1 MSPADL
7 TSALMC
13 GMPIMVSA
21 GMYCGFD
28 FLLAQRNSS
37 RSPHADFGPRQP
49 SLPGLDAVSGL
60 RVAVARSPEQV
71 TAAHELVRRR
81 YALRGYTLPAIEAAA
96 TEPSHRAGQEIT
108 FLVARDRA
116 AVGTLTLGLDGPSGL
131 LAEPSYGDVIGEF
144 RAAGHRVCELT
155 RLAIAENIDSKT
167 ILAAL
172 FSLAHAVGRTLH
184 DVTHVFIEVNPRHVA
199 FYCKVMG
206 FAVAAGERFCERVR
220 ARSVLL
226 KLEIGTLEERLK
238 ALDAVVMQPLFAKAA

>member
-28 FLLAQRNSS
+28 FLLVQRNSQRSTRS
-37 RSPHADFGPRQP
+37 RRDARQP
-49 SLPGLDAVSGL
+49 RLTSLDSVPGL
-60 RVAVARSPEQV
+60 RVAVARSDEQLM
-71 TAAHELVRRR
+71 AAHDLVRRR
-81 YALRGYTLPAIEAAA
+81 YARRGYLVD
-96 TEPSHRAGQEIT
+96 PSEKAQRDRSDQQIT
-108 FLVARDRA
+108 FLVASGRT
-116 AVGTLTLGLDGPSGL
+116 AVGTLTLGLDGPAGL
-131 LAEPSYGDVIGEF
+131 LAEPNYGDVIGEF

-155 RLAIAENIDSKT
+155 RLAIAENIESKT
-167 ILAAL
+167 ILPAL

-184 DVTHVFIEVNPRHVA
+184 DVTHLFIEVNPRHVA
-199 FYCKVMG
+199 FYCKVLG

-226 KLEIGTLEERLK
+226 KLEIVTLEERLK
-238 ALDAVVMQPLFAKAA
+238 ALDAVVKQPLFAKAA